1 VGTAHQRSP
10 ASHINPSPGSLLD
23 THQPPNPSART
34 SFHLTTNQTC
44 DHSTDRSF
52 DHTTLSHERATT
64 TTDHSR
70 AAPSTRHHLA
80 NHARGAASR
89 AAPARFIL
97 IRATKK
103 NLLTIRAPRAAS
115 HAINTPPQ
123 LASRPQAPS
132 AHHQKTRENTLFSR
146 AQCAASSARRAAKAR
161 FNTRAT
167 CSMFLLKQ
175 RVFRRFSSKI
185 GLHLSSNCL
194 GFRPMQTVRGWS
206 RCQPRGC
213 SKRTRITSNSNR
225 TVAEGTERSVAYN
238 PLDTV
243 AKSGGRIRSSN
254 ELPQTILPGASGSHV
269 ATLALRGGTYGGQ
282 ESSSEESSSEEAGS
296 EEGSGQE
303 EEVIGLALAVDVAL
317 SVSIA
322 VLSTCRWQQRTT
334 TEAVGFSRPPLF
346 ILWLPFWP
354 PSRSGNREISA
365 KREPAPQ
372 IPPQSNAGG
381 PGTYCPDRA
390 ATRSRHPAAPTPQ
403 TPRRRHPSPPSLHPS
418 ANPPPIHAC
427 VLLTFDFCLLTWR
440 SPLPHHHPLPSTR
453 LSHAHHQRCPQRE
466 PPVIMMHAIRHMI
479 DPQPSTRRL
488 S

>member
-1 VGTAHQRSP
+1 MTTRQTTPSITRHSP
-10 ASHINPSPGSLLD
+10 TSPRD
-23 THQPPNPSART
+23 
-34 SFHLTTNQTC
+34 
-44 DHSTDRSF
+44 DHSI
-52 DHTTLSHERATT
+52 
-64 TTDHSR
+64 HSR
-70 AAPSTRHHLA
+70 AAPSTPRYLA
-80 NHARGAASR
+80 HHARGAASR

-97 IRATKK
+97 IRAPKK

-115 HAINTPPQ
+115 HAINTPPHVS
-123 LASRPQAPS
+123 SRPQAPS

-161 FNTRAT
+161 FNTCAT

-322 VLSTCRWQQRTT
+322 VPPTCRWQQRTT

-365 KREPAPQ
+365 RREPVAEAVRR
-372 IPPQSNAGG
+372 PPNTNPPRSSPPVQRGWSGHFLPELRGERKPTPCRPPPPKSNA
-381 PGTYCPDRA
+381 A
-390 ATRSRHPAAPTPQ
+390 ATPHLHRSTP
-403 TPRRRHPSPPSLHPS
+403 P
-418 ANPPPIHAC
+418 
-427 VLLTFDFCLLTWR
+427 LT
-440 SPLPHHHPLPSTR
+440 
-453 LSHAHHQRCPQRE
+453 RC
-466 PPVIMMHAIRHMI
+466 
-479 DPQPSTRRL
+479 
-488 S
+488 